1 MINATDIR
9 SAIGD
14 YFAGKYSFDAFENW
28 MIAHTRNI
36 HNWGDPEAKYLAYS
50 VYLRIAEYLVS
61 ENEKITE
68 KDLQSELRA
77 LANTYLQMQMPTTI
91 IVSGTSTN
99 SSESLGLKIRPVGTL
114 FLTACESPL
123 PR

>member
-9 SAIGD
+9 SAVGD
-14 YFAGKYSFDAFENW
+14 YLAGKHSFDAFENW
-28 MIAHTRNI
+28 MISNTRNI

-77 LANTYLQMQMPTTI
+77 IANTYLQMPTTI

-114 FLTACESPL
+114 FSTACELPL
-123 PR
+123 LR